1 MKEDRNYYIYA
12 HYRLDNFTPFYIGK
26 GKGDRAYVPKRNE
39 HHDRIADKYGYV
51 VVIIKYGLTEEEAF
65 ELERDIIEDLVFN
78 EGYGIDIKDFEY
90 NSKKDSYLTNA
101 TWGGEGVSGRTY
113 MPTKETVEKI
123 KKVTT
128 ELWNNKEYREKQM
141 LIRNTK
147 EFKEK
152 KSKSIKKALASEK
165 VKRQAKKIAKERWKS
180 EEYRQKFSE
189 SRSGEK
195 AYNAKKV
202 YCLELNKVWDC
213 CRSCALELNIK
224 NGGNVIDCCNGVCR
238 QIKGYHFIEPTEEI
252 INFNKHNKNS
262 ITEQEINYLKFL
274 DELSAQDQ
282 KVIYCI
288 ELNSIKM
295 SARQWAMYLGNK
307 SGNGAGHITECC
319 KETYGRK
326 SYKGYHFKIATEE
339 QIKEYEQQLLSQL
352 PEGCFLKTFPEYI
365 DLYRKG
371 TILEVEND

>member
-1 MKEDRNYYIYA
+1 MEEDKSFYVYEHI
-12 HYRLDNFTPFYIGK
+12 RLDNFTPFYIGK
-26 GKGDRAYVPKRNE
+26 GKGDRAYVSKRNE

-78 EGYGIDIKDFEY
+78 EGYGIDIKDFKY
-90 NSKKDSYLTNA
+90 NKKDSYLTNA
-101 TWGGEGVSGRTY
+101 TWGGEGASGRTY

-123 KKVTT
+123 KKITT

-141 LIRNTK
+141 SIRNTK

-152 KSKSIKKALASEK
+152 KSESIKKALASEK

-180 EEYRQKFSE
+180 KEYRQKFSE

-202 YCLELNKVWDC
+202 YCLELNKVWSC

-224 NGGNVIDCCNGVCR
+224 NGGNIIDCCNGICR

-274 DELSAQDQ
+274 DELSALDQ
-282 KVIYCI
+282 KAIYCI

-295 SARQWAMYLGNK
+295 SARQWAIYLGNK
-307 SGNGAGHITECC
+307 SGSGAGHITECC
-319 KETYGRK
+319 KKTYGRK
-326 SYKGYHFKIATEE
+326 TYKGYHFKIATKE

-365 DLYRKG
+365 DLYREG
-371 TILEVEND
+371 TVLEVKND